1 MGRTFFY
8 EWEIALMEW
17 LQSFANPVL
26 VKIASIITLC
36 GEQMVLVGVFGF
48 FYWCYDKELA
58 KKTAVGLLAAL
69 VWNPG
74 IKNIFLRRR
83 PYFDNPSIACLK
95 PVNSEGGIMDIT
107 SQGYSFPSGHST
119 NSVTAFTALGINIGK
134 KWSVIIGIIIPLFVG
149 ISRFFLGVH
158 YPTDVFFGWM
168 LGAFIIFL
176 ANFLQE
182 KIENKAILYGL
193 FVLTAIPGFF
203 FCKSNDYYTGVGLMI
218 GIFGAFLFEE
228 RYVNFEGT
236 KNVIRCILRLAG
248 AFIIYMGLNELLK
261 VPFPDEFLKSAT
273 TGQFLVRTL
282 RYAVVSFTAIGVYP
296 MLFKVTAKIGRKA

>member
-1 MGRTFFY
+1 
-8 EWEIALMEW
+8 
-17 LQSFANPVL
+17 
-26 VKIASIITLC
+26 
-36 GEQMVLVGVFGF
+36 
-48 FYWCYDKELA
+48 
-58 KKTAVGLLAAL
+58 
-69 VWNPG
+69 
-74 IKNIFLRRR
+74 
-83 PYFDNPSIACLK
+83 
-95 PVNSEGGIMDIT
+95 MDIT

-134 KWSVIIGIIIPLFVG
+134 KRSVIAGIIIPLFVG

-176 ANFLQE
+176 VNFLQE
-182 KIENKAILYGL
+182 KIENDAILYGL

-236 KNVIRCILRLAG
+236 KNVIRCILRLSG